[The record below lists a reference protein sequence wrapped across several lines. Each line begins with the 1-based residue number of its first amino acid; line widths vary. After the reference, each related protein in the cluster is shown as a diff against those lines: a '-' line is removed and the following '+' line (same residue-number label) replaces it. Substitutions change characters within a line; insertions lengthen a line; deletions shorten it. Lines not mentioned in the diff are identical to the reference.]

1 MAFVSTV
8 ANGKPHIPLSGL
20 HPSGAWYT
28 KIAEAYP
35 FKLCKKLAL
44 GFHKTELA
52 VIAENFSRHLQ

>member
-28 KIAEAYP
+28 KIAEPYP
-35 FKLCKKLAL
+35 FKLRKKLAHVVNGMTKWGWL
-44 GFHKTELA
+44 
-52 VIAENFSRHLQ
+52 SQD